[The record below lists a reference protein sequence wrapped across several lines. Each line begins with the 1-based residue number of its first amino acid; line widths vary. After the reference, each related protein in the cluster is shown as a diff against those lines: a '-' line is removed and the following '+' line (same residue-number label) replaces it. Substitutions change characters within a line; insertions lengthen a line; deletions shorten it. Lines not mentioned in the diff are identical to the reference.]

1 MTQYIFAYIIAAVIF
16 GILDAIWLSNAAPT
30 LYRPIIG
37 EIMADKFR
45 LAPALVF
52 YGLYLCGMMW
62 FAVKP
67 ALQDGQWTTG
77 LLNGALLGFFCY
89 ATYDL
94 TNQAV
99 MKVWTTK
106 LSIIDIIWGTFATG
120 TTAALTAFL
129 VLRFV
134 KG

>member
-1 MTQYIFAYIIAAVIF
+1 MAQYLIAYIIAAVIF
-16 GILDAIWLSNAAPT
+16 GILDAIWLSNAAEK

-37 EIMADKFR
+37 DLMADQFR

-52 YGLYLCGMMW
+52 YALYLAGIMW
-62 FAVKP
+62 FALRP
-67 ALQDGQWTTG
+67 ALQDGQWTTA

-106 LSIIDIIWGTFATG
+106 LSVIDIIWGTFATG

-134 KG
+134 R